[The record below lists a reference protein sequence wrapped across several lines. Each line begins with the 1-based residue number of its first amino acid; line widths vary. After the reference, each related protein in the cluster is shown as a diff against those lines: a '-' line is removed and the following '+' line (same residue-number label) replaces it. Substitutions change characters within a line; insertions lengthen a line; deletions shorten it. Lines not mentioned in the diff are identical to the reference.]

1 MPNVEL
7 TKKPHISSFRKI
19 AFGTWQTT
27 YDPSIYGGMKLRMDK
42 ALEYIE
48 QFREQTGRKLTLT
61 HLTTKATALA
71 LQACPDANA
80 VLRWNQLYLRKSIDI
95 SVLVV
100 MEDDGQIDLSATK
113 VMDADKKSL
122 VEIIDE
128 ITEKAEKIRKRED
141 MTLEQTRQ
149 SMKLVPSL
157 FMNAFLKLV
166 AFFSYTL
173 NLNLTWAGL
182 PKDAFGSAVVTSIGS
197 LGLDTGYVPLVPY
210 SRVPIFIAPGRVNE
224 EPVVQDGQIV
234 VGKTLNM
241 SATFDHRVIDGKH
254 AAVMAKTFR
263 KVMEDPFNHFD
274 SLDSPG

>member
-7 TKKPHISSFRKI
+7 IKKPHISPFRKI

-42 ALEYIE
+42 ALDYIE
-48 QFREQTGRKLTLT
+48 RFREHTGRRLTLT
-61 HLTTKATALA
+61 HLTTKACAMALK
-71 LQACPDANA
+71 ACPDANA
-80 VLRWNQLYLRKSIDI
+80 MLRCNKLYLRKSIDI

-100 MEDDGQIDLSATK
+100 MESDGQIDLSATK
-113 VMDADKKSL
+113 VMEADQKSL
-122 VEIIDE
+122 VNIIDE
-128 ITEKAEKIRKRED
+128 IAEKAEKIRKRED
-141 MTLEQTRQ
+141 KTLEQTRQ
-149 SMKLVPSL
+149 SMKLVPSIL
-157 FMNAFLKLV
+157 MNAFLKLI

-210 SRVPIFIAPGRVNE
+210 SRVPIFIAPGRIND
-224 EPVVQDGQIV
+224 EPVVENGKIV
-234 VGKTLNM
+234 PGKTLNL

-254 AAVMAKTFR
+254 AAIMATTFR
-263 KVMEDPFNHFD
+263 KMMEDPFTHFD
-274 SLDSPG
+274 PLD